1 MNVTAETLSS
11 ISVAALVTAMITN
24 DKQKSAYTLVV
35 GLGITGLSVARYL
48 ISRGENIVVADS
60 RENPPGL
67 GALRSACPQTEI
79 VLGEFDEALFMGAD
93 KIIVSPGVSTRE
105 GVLQHAIQQGVEV
118 IGDIELFAQQVNAP
132 LLAITG
138 SNGKSTVTSL
148 LGEMAKAAA
157 VNVRVGGNLGTP
169 ALDLLDDN
177 AEMYVLE
184 LSSFQ
189 LETLRSLK
197 PLAAVVLN
205 VSPDHLDRY
214 DSFESYAQAKQSIYH
229 NCQHVVVNR
238 DDSRV
243 NAMQAGHQLVT
254 GFTLHEPAEGDYG
267 LRSFDNETWLCK
279 GERKIIRQSEV
290 RLQGQHN
297 IANVLAALAVA
308 EAAGFTMDAVLHTV
322 KTFAGLAHRTQFVA
336 EKNEVSWV
344 NDSKGTNVGA
354 TMAAI
359 AGIEVKNRL
368 ILIAGGL
375 AKDADFSSL
384 RSVVE
389 DKVRSVVLMGKD
401 APKIEQALQDVVPV
415 WYARDMSDAVG
426 IAAEIAHPGDTVLLS
441 PACASFDMFNGY
453 QQRGEMFVQAV
464 EALT

>member
-1 MNVTAETLSS
+1 MNVTTETLSS

-48 ISRGENIVVADS
+48 IARGETIVVADS
-60 RENPPGL
+60 RQTPPGL
-67 GALRSACPQTEI
+67 DALLSASPQTEI

-93 KIIVSPGVSTRE
+93 RIVVSPGVSTRE
-105 GVLQHAIQQGVEV
+105 GVLQHVIQQGIDV
-118 IGDIELFAQQVNAP
+118 IGDVELFAQQVNAP

-138 SNGKSTVTSL
+138 SNGKSTVTTL
-148 LGEMAKAAA
+148 LGEMAKASG
-157 VNVRVGGNLGTP
+157 VNVKVGGNLGTP
-169 ALDLLDDN
+169 ALDLLDDE
-177 AEMYVLE
+177 AALYVLE

-189 LETLRSLK
+189 LENLHSLK

-214 DSFESYAQAKQSIYH
+214 DSFESYVAAKQNIYH
-229 NCQHVVVNR
+229 NCQRVVVNR
-238 DDSRV
+238 DDPQV
-243 NAMQAGHQLVT
+243 NAMQADHRQVA
-254 GFTLHEPAEGDYG
+254 GFTLHEPAQGDYG
-267 LRSFDNETWLCK
+267 LRNFDNEVWLCK
-279 GERKIIRQSEV
+279 SDQKIIRQRDV
-290 RLQGQHN
+290 KLNGQHN

-308 EAAGFTMDAVLHTV
+308 EAAGFSMDAVLQTIR
-322 KTFAGLAHRTQFVA
+322 TFGGLAHRTQFVA
-336 EKNEVSWV
+336 EKNHVSWV

-359 AGIEVKNRL
+359 AGIEVENRL

-384 RSVVE
+384 QNVVA

-401 APKIEQALQDVVPV
+401 APKIEQALQDIVPV
-415 WYARDMSDAVG
+415 WYAKDMFDAVG
-426 IAAEIAHPGDTVLLS
+426 IAAELAHPGDTVLLS

-453 QQRGEMFVQAV
+453 QQRGEVFVQAV
-464 EALT
+464 EALS

>member
-48 ISRGENIVVADS
+48 IAAGENVVVTDS

-67 GALRSACPQTEI
+67 ETLRTAFPQTEI

-93 KIIVSPGVSTRE
+93 KIIVSPGVSTHE
-105 GVLQHAIQQGVEV
+105 GVLQHVIQQGVEV

-148 LGEMAKAAA
+148 LGEMAKASGVDA
-157 VNVRVGGNLGTP
+157 RVGGNLGTP
-169 ALDLLDDN
+169 ALDLLDDK
-177 AEMYVLE
+177 AELYVLE

-189 LETLRSLK
+189 LENLHSLK

-214 DSFESYAQAKQSIYH
+214 DSFESYVKAKQHIYH
-229 NCQHVVVNR
+229 NCQQVVVNR
-238 DDSRV
+238 DDPQV
-243 NAMQAGHQLVT
+243 NAMQTGHQQVI
-254 GFTLHEPAEGDYG
+254 GFTLHEPANADYG
-267 LRSFDNETWLCK
+267 LRSVDNEVWLCK
-279 GERKIIRQSEV
+279 GNERIIRQSEV
-290 RLQGQHN
+290 KLTAQHN
-297 IANVLAALAVA
+297 IANVLAALAMA
-308 EAAGFTMDAVLHTV
+308 DAADFAMDAVLKTIR
-322 KTFAGLAHRTQFVA
+322 TFAGLAHRTQFVA
-336 EKNEVSWV
+336 ERNHVSWV

-359 AGIEVKNRL
+359 AGIEVENQL

-375 AKDADFSSL
+375 AKDADFSGL
-384 RSVVE
+384 RSVVT
-389 DKVRSVVLMGKD
+389 DKVRSVVLLGKD
-401 APKIEQALQDVVPV
+401 APKIEQALQDVVPM
-415 WYARDMSDAVG
+415 WYAKDMFDAVG
-426 IAAEIAHPGDTVLLS
+426 IAAELAHPGDTVLLS

-453 QQRGEMFVQAV
+453 QQRGEVFVQAV
-464 EALT
+464 EALS

>member
-1 MNVTAETLSS
+1 MNVTTETLSS

-48 ISRGENIVVADS
+48 IARGETIVVADS
-60 RENPPGL
+60 RQTPPGL
-67 GALRSACPQTEI
+67 DALLSASPQTEI

-93 KIIVSPGVSTRE
+93 RIVVSPGVSTRE
-105 GVLQHAIQQGVEV
+105 GVLQHVIQQGIDV
-118 IGDIELFAQQVNAP
+118 IGDVELFAQQVNAP

-138 SNGKSTVTSL
+138 SNGKSTVTTL
-148 LGEMAKAAA
+148 LGEMAKASG
-157 VNVRVGGNLGTP
+157 VNVKVGGNLGTP
-169 ALDLLDDN
+169 ALDLLDDE
-177 AEMYVLE
+177 AALYVLE

-189 LETLRSLK
+189 LENLHSLK

-214 DSFESYAQAKQSIYH
+214 DSFESYVAAKQNIYH
-229 NCQHVVVNR
+229 NCQRVVVNR
-238 DDSRV
+238 DDPQV
-243 NAMQAGHQLVT
+243 NAMQADHRQVA
-254 GFTLHEPAEGDYG
+254 GFTLHEPAQGDYG
-267 LRSFDNETWLCK
+267 LRNFDNEVWLCK
-279 GERKIIRQSEV
+279 SDQKIIRQRDV
-290 RLQGQHN
+290 KLNGQHN

-308 EAAGFTMDAVLHTV
+308 EAAGLSMDAVLQTIR
-322 KTFAGLAHRTQFVA
+322 TFGGLAHRTQFVA
-336 EKNEVSWV
+336 EKNHVSWV

-359 AGIEVKNRL
+359 AGIEVENRL

-384 RSVVE
+384 QNVVA

-401 APKIEQALQDVVPV
+401 APKIEQALQDIVPV
-415 WYARDMSDAVG
+415 WYAKDMFDAVG
-426 IAAEIAHPGDTVLLS
+426 IAAELAHPGDTVLLS

-453 QQRGEMFVQAV
+453 QQRGEVFVQAV
-464 EALT
+464 EALS